1 MARQH
6 HQVDHYEFGQEGF
19 DYITGTESGDWIA
32 IQAIGTAGATVAL
45 TSKVGDNLPSTTI
58 SEGMVVVGSFS
69 DVQVSAGA
77 VIAYRK

>member
-19 DYITGTESGDWIA
+19 DYITGTENGDWIA
-32 IQAIGTAGATVAL
+32 VQVIGNAGATFSV
-45 TSKVGDNLPSTTI
+45 TSAEGDSLPLLAH
-58 SEGMVVVGSFS
+58 SEGVTIVGRFS
-69 DVQVSAGA
+69 NVSVSAGA